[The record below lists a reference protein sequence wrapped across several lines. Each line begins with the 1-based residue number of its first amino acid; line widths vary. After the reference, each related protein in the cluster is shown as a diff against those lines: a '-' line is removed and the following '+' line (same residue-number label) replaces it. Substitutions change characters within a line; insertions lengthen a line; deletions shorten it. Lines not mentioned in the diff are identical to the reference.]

1 MTDNHEKARYHAA
14 FASATFSHHPV
25 KMPKRYLL
33 AAVLLLC
40 LVFASALARAEPT
53 RDERKVAF
61 IVGNATYNSGP
72 LLNPVNDARAVAKA
86 LAGLGFEVTV
96 KENFSVREIGSIY
109 REFRAK
115 LPRKG
120 IGLFFYAGH
129 GIQFK
134 GQNFFP
140 AIDAELAG
148 EEDVPLQS
156 LNLGQILDTME
167 DAKLAVNLVL
177 LDACRDNPFA
187 RRFRSA
193 SRGLAKIESASGMLI
208 HYATRPGSVAS
219 DGAGKNGTYT
229 EALLKHIA
237 EPDLPVEMM
246 LKKVANTVVD
256 QTGGKQEPWI
266 EGSLRGDFFFALA
279 KVPGMPALPAASPR
293 PATGVPPAPQAQAQ
307 AAPQLAEQR
316 LESKNSP
323 PEPLKAAPQALSQAP
338 QQAPVQLAERPAR
351 PAQALNLSYRVGQ
364 NAEGIVTIDFD
375 HPPPRFETFS
385 IANPPRLAIDL
396 AGVSLAPEM
405 EKNLAVNDAKTRIKA
420 VNALINGNRVR
431 FVIAG
436 SDRLDKLSVVQD
448 GNRLLITAPASQG
461 ESPPVVR

>member
-1 MTDNHEKARYHAA
+1 ML
-14 FASATFSHHPV
+14 
-25 KMPKRYLL
+25 KRYIL
-33 AAVLLLC
+33 AAALLLC
-40 LVFASALARAEPT
+40 ALFANAQAKAEPAK
-53 RDERKVAF
+53 DERKVAF

-86 LAGLGFEVTV
+86 LVGLGFEVTV
-96 KENFSVREIGSIY
+96 KENFSVRDIGSIY

-129 GIQFK
+129 GVQFK

-229 EALLKHIA
+229 EALLRHIA

-266 EGSLRGDFFFALA
+266 EGSLRGDFFFAQA
-279 KVPGMPALPAASPR
+279 KVPAPLVRPAMPPR
-293 PATGVPPAPQAQAQ
+293 PAAGEPPAPQAQAV
-307 AAPQLAEQR
+307 PQLAEQR
-316 LESKNSP
+316 LDTKNSP
-323 PEPLKAAPQALSQAP
+323 PEAPKAALQALPQVLQPAP
-338 QQAPVQLAERPAR
+338 APLAERPAR

-364 NAEGIVTIDFD
+364 NAEGIVAIDFD

-385 IANPPRLAIDL
+385 IASPPRLAIDL

-405 EKNLAVNDAKTRIKA
+405 EKNLVVNDAKTRIKA
-420 VNALINGNRVR
+420 ISVIANGNRAR

-436 SDRLDKLSVVQD
+436 SERLDKLSVVQE
-448 GNRLLITAPASQG
+448 GNRLLITAPANQG
-461 ESPPVVR
+461 EANTVVR

>member
-1 MTDNHEKARYHAA
+1 ML
-14 FASATFSHHPV
+14 
-25 KMPKRYLL
+25 KRYLL
-33 AAVLLLC
+33 TAGLLLC
-40 LVFASALARAEPT
+40 ALFANTQAKAEPAK
-53 RDERKVAF
+53 DERKVAF
-61 IVGNATYNSGP
+61 VVGNATYNSGP

-96 KENFSVREIGSIY
+96 KENFSVRDIGSIY
-109 REFRAK
+109 REFRTK

-129 GIQFK
+129 GVQFK

-219 DGAGKNGTYT
+219 DGIGKNGTYT
-229 EALLKHIA
+229 EALLRHIA

-279 KVPGMPALPAASPR
+279 KVPVPLALPATPPR

-307 AAPQLAEQR
+307 AQAAPQLAEQR
-316 LESKNSP
+316 LETKNSP
-323 PEPLKAAPQALSQAP
+323 PEPPKALPQAP
-338 QQAPVQLAERPAR
+338 QPAPTQLAERPAR

-364 NAEGIVTIDFD
+364 NAEGIVAIDFD

-385 IANPPRLAIDL
+385 IASPPRLAIDL

-405 EKNLAVNDAKTRIKA
+405 EKNLVVNDAKTRIKA
-420 VNALINGNRVR
+420 INVIANGNRAR

-436 SDRLDKLSVVQD
+436 SDRLDKLSVVQE
-448 GNRLLITAPASQG
+448 GNRLLITAPANQG
-461 ESPPVVR
+461 EANTVVR